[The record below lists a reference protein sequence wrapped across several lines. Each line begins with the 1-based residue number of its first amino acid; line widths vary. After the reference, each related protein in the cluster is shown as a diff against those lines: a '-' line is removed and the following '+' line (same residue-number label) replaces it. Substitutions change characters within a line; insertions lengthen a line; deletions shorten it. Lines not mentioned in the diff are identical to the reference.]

1 MILSRCLPA
10 IRASARA
17 FVRTPGLSIAL
28 LLTIAIGV
36 GSNASVYGFVQG
48 LTNPRL
54 PLKHADRIV
63 SILGQDRFHELG
75 QLSHAEYLQLK
86 HSSNVFAWI
95 GAARIVPTDIAIDGH
110 PKIAIVAAVT
120 LDLAEALDLPQGV
133 GVIVSQHLWQKELD
147 GKADVLGHQ
156 IRVDNT
162 DFPIIGIA
170 PERMEGLY
178 SDRSV
183 DLWMPLQDK
192 DLQGVDRSARDW
204 WVLGSLRASISPGQ
218 AQSAVRMSVGPSSA
232 ISVVPFT
239 GAAPRTIRGLSRI
252 RMLLN
257 VTAGAVFFIASI
269 NVASFLMGRALKRSH
284 ETSLRVALGATRRQ
298 LIRELLS
305 DSIVI
310 SLAGGVIGVL
320 LAVCTARIIPAL
332 LFEEDAEHLVFAPHL
347 PPIFA
352 ASIASVCITI
362 ISGMMPVFATVTD
375 RPWIILGRESGL
387 PSKKI
392 ESLRT
397 GLVIGQIT
405 ACYVLVISS
414 VFLVRGLHAALETS
428 TGRSLGDPILLTVQA
443 QMRPEVDLNY
453 FNEVKKRVKSVANLS
468 PLAWTAQ
475 LPGNQPKWR
484 SFSVDLPSSQFRD
497 VEMEIDWLTSESLKY
512 IDRPPIAGRM
522 FGVRDPT
529 RKEALVDENAAHELF
544 GAKTAG
550 MMIQDPFGSPVEVI
564 GVVKRIPTDASNEKR
579 PTIYYDYTDHLI
591 APEPT
596 IRGRFRAPV
605 SSPVNTEL
613 NVNVVSSGYFETLGM
628 PLVAGQKF
636 SDHQVAGQGRI
647 GILNQE
653 AADLYFSGK
662 PLGAAVID
670 DRGVRTQIIGVVQSQ
685 VFGIFQQHAEPA
697 IYFPI
702 YQDCPPRMTLIIDH
716 SKSNAHLPAELRRRI
731 KSVPGYETA
740 PIAISTFD
748 AQLAQSAFAPLRI
761 ATLLSGASA
770 LTASILSIFGL
781 FSVQRDAQLQRR
793 RELALRIALGAQRW
807 RIGLRIMSNA
817 GKLVLGGTLLGTS
830 ITLALLRV
838 LLSGT
843 TIISS
848 PPLWI
853 WVIVALSTG
862 VSVLIASALPAV
874 QASIVD
880 PLTIMRDDR

>member
-1 MILSRCLPA
+1 MILSRGLPV
-10 IRASARA
+10 IRASVRA
-17 FVRTPGLSIAL
+17 FVRTPRLSIAL

-48 LTNPRL
+48 LTDPPL

-63 SILGQDRFHELG
+63 SILGQDLFHESG
-75 QLSHAEYLQLK
+75 QLSRAEYLQLK
-86 HSSNVFAWI
+86 HNSNVFAWI
-95 GAARIVPTDIAIDGH
+95 GAARIMPTDIAIDGH
-110 PKIAIVAAVT
+110 AKIAVVAAI
-120 LDLAEALDLPQGV
+120 APNIAKALNLPEGV
-133 GVIVSQHLWQKELD
+133 GIIVSHHMWQNELD
-147 GKADVLGHQ
+147 GKADVIGHQ

-162 DFPIIGIA
+162 DLPIIGIA

-178 SDRSV
+178 SDRGV
-183 DLWMPLQDK
+183 DLWIPLQDK
-192 DLQGVDRSARDW
+192 DLRGGDRSARDL

-218 AQSAVRMSVGPSSA
+218 AQSAVSVGPSSA
-232 ISVVPFT
+232 ISVVSFT
-239 GAAPRTIRGLSRI
+239 GAAPRASRGLSQI
-252 RMLLN
+252 GALLN

-269 NVASFLMGRALKRSH
+269 NVASLLMGRALKRSH
-284 ETSLRVALGATRRQ
+284 ETSLRVALGATRSQ
-298 LIRELLS
+298 LIGELLS

-310 SLAGGVIGVL
+310 SLAGGVLGVL
-320 LAVCTARIIPAL
+320 LTIATARIVPAL
-332 LFEEDAEHLVFAPHL
+332 LFKEDAEHLVFAPHL
-347 PPIFA
+347 LPILA
-352 ASIASVCITI
+352 ASIVSVGVTI
-362 ISGMMPVFATVTD
+362 VSGMMPLFATVTD
-375 RPWIILGRESGL
+375 RPWMILGRESGL

-392 ESLRT
+392 AVLRSC
-397 GLVIGQIT
+397 LVIGQIT

-414 VFLVRGLHAALETS
+414 VFLVRGLHTALKTS
-428 TGRSLGDPILLTVQA
+428 TGRNLGNPILLTVQA
-443 QMRPEVDLNY
+443 QMRPEVDLSY
-453 FNEVKKRVKSVANLS
+453 FSEIEKRVKSIAYLS

-484 SFSVDLPSSQFRD
+484 SYRVELPSSQFRD
-497 VEMEIDWLTSESLKY
+497 VEMDIDWLTSESLKY
-512 IDRPPIAGRM
+512 IDRLPIAGRM

-529 RKEALVDENAAHELF
+529 RKEALVDEDAAQELF
-544 GAKTAG
+544 GSKTAG
-550 MMIQDPFGSPVEVI
+550 MIIEDPFGSPVEVI
-564 GVVKRIPTDASNEKR
+564 GVVKRSRTYASNEKR

-596 IRGRFRAPV
+596 IRAHFRAPV

-647 GILNQE
+647 SILNQE
-653 AADLYFSGK
+653 AADLYFDGK
-662 PLGAAVID
+662 PLGAAIID
-670 DRGVRTQIIGVVQSQ
+670 DRGVRTEIIGVVQSQ
-685 VFGIFQQHAEPA
+685 VFGIFQQHAEPT
-697 IYFPI
+697 IYFPM

-716 SKSNAHLPAELRRRI
+716 PKSDARIPTELRRGI
-731 KSVPGYETA
+731 QSVPGYETT

-761 ATLLSGASA
+761 ATLLSSASA
-770 LTASILSIFGL
+770 LMASILSIFGL

-807 RIGLRIMSNA
+807 RIGLRIMSNT
-817 GKLVLGGTLLGTS
+817 GKLVLGGTLIGTS

-853 WVIVALSTG
+853 WAIVALSTG
-862 VSVLIASALPAV
+862 VSVLIASALPTV

>member
-1 MILSRCLPA
+1 MILSRGLPA

-28 LLTIAIGV
+28 LFTIAIGV

-75 QLSHAEYLQLK
+75 QLSPAEYLQLK
-86 HSSNVFAWI
+86 RSSNVFAWI
-95 GAARIVPTDIAIDGH
+95 GAARIAPTDIAIDGH

-120 LDLAEALDLPQGV
+120 PNLVEALDLSPGV
-133 GVIVSQHLWQKELD
+133 GIIVSHHMWQNELD
-147 GKADVLGHQ
+147 GKADVIGHQ
-156 IRVDNT
+156 IRVDNA
-162 DFPIIGIA
+162 DLPVLGIA

-192 DLQGVDRSARDW
+192 DLQGGDRSARDL
-204 WVLGSLRASISPGQ
+204 WVLGSLRASTSPSQVQ
-218 AQSAVRMSVGPSSA
+218 ADVRMSLGPSSA
-232 ISVVPFT
+232 ISVVSFT

-252 RMLLN
+252 GALLN

-269 NVASFLMGRALKRSH
+269 NVATFLMGRALKRSH

-298 LIRELLS
+298 MIGELLS

-310 SLAGGVIGVL
+310 SMAGGVIGVL
-320 LAVCTARIIPAL
+320 LAVCTAHIIPAL
-332 LFEEDAEHLVFAPHL
+332 LFKEDAEHLVFAPHL
-347 PPIFA
+347 LPIFA

-362 ISGMMPVFATVTD
+362 LNGMMPVFATVTD

-387 PSKKI
+387 PSKKV
-392 ESLRT
+392 EGLRT

-414 VFLVRGLHAALETS
+414 VFLVRGLHTALEIG

-443 QMRPEVDLNY
+443 QMRPEVDLSY
-453 FNEVKKRVKSVANLS
+453 FKEVEKRAKSVANLS

-475 LPGNQPKWR
+475 LPGNQAKWR
-484 SFSVDLPSSQFRD
+484 SFRVELPSSQFRD
-497 VEMEIDWLTSESLKY
+497 VEMDIDWLTSESLKY
-512 IDRPPIAGRM
+512 IDRSPIAGRM

-544 GAKTAG
+544 GSQTAG
-550 MMIQDPFGSPVEVI
+550 MMVQDPFGSPVEVI
-564 GVVKRIPTDASNEKR
+564 GVVKRNSTDTSNEKR

-596 IRGRFRAPV
+596 IRAHFRAPV
-605 SSPVNTEL
+605 SSLVNTEL

-628 PLVAGQKF
+628 SLVAGQRF
-636 SDHQVAGQGRI
+636 SDHQVAGHGRI

-653 AADLYFSGK
+653 AADLYFGGK

-685 VFGIFQQHAEPA
+685 VFGMFQQHAEPT
-697 IYFPI
+697 IYFPMS
-702 YQDCPPRMTLIIDH
+702 QDCLPRMTLIIDH
-716 SKSNAHLPAELRRRI
+716 SKSDAHIPVELHRRI
-731 KSVPGYETA
+731 QSVPGYETA
-740 PIAISTFD
+740 PISISTFD

-761 ATLLSGASA
+761 ATLLCSASA
-770 LTASILSIFGL
+770 FTATILSIFGL
-781 FSVQRDAQLQRR
+781 FSVQRDAQRQRR

-807 RIGLRIMSNA
+807 RIGLRIMNNA
-817 GKLVLGGTLLGTS
+817 GKLVLAGTSIGTS
-830 ITLALLRV
+830 ITLVLLRV

-853 WVIVALSTG
+853 WVIVALATG
-862 VSVLIASALPAV
+862 VSVVIATALPAV